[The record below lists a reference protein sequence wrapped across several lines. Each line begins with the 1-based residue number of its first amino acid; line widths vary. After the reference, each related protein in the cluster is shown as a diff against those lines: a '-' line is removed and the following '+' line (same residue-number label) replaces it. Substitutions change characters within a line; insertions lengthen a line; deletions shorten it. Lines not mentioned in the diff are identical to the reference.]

1 MSIAALR
8 VSLAIAVLALSAF
21 APADA
26 MQRLWPTQQQWRQ
39 LGTGNDAAAA
49 QLRLADAALRDT
61 AHPIAVLS
69 TAGRLKGDPVKASTE
84 ASLGDMRKIQALA
97 VAYDLTSQERYA
109 KKAGDYLGRWAAV
122 NQPTGQPIDETGLEP
137 AIFAYRIVRKSLPT
151 GTRDDV
157 DDWMRRIARAEIA
170 SRDPKRKTATNNWHS
185 HRLKTVG
192 LIGIALD
199 DGALIAYARD
209 GFKQQIGDNLRPDGQ
224 SIDFIERDALSYHVY
239 DLRPLVT
246 LALAFSERGDDLYHW
261 QARNGASL
269 AHSVQW
275 LLPYLRGEKA
285 HAEFVGSDVAFD
297 KARSRNGEAG
307 HVVGSAYA
315 PRDALPLLALTAAYD
330 PDSAR
335 LATQLGGSTADLRL
349 ALSLLPTRP
358 LSSDN

>member
-1 MSIAALR
+1 MSFAGLR
-8 VSLAIAVLALSAF
+8 ASLAIAVLVLSPC
-21 APADA
+21 APAAA
-26 MQRLWPTQQQWRQ
+26 MQRLWPTEQQWRQ
-39 LGTGNDAAAA
+39 LGTGSDAATA
-49 QLRLADAALRDT
+49 QLRLADAALQDT
-61 AHPIAVLS
+61 AHPIAALN

-97 VAYDLTSQERYA
+97 VAYALTGEERYA
-109 KKAGDYLGRWAAV
+109 TKAGDYLGRWAAM

-137 AIFAYRIVRKSLPT
+137 AIFAYRIVRKELPA
-151 GTRDDV
+151 GTRHDV

-170 SRDPKRKTATNNWHS
+170 SRDIKRKTATNNWHS

-199 DGALIAYARD
+199 DDALIAYARD

-246 LALAFSERGDDLYHW
+246 LALAFSERGDDLYQW

-275 LLPYLRGEKA
+275 LLPYLRGDKT

-307 HVVGSAYA
+307 HVVGSVYA
-315 PRDALPLLALTAAYD
+315 PRDALPLLSLTAAYD
-330 PDSAR
+330 AESAR
-335 LATQLGGSTADLRL
+335 LATQFGSDTADLRL
-349 ALSLLPTRP
+349 ALSLLPTRS
-358 LSSDN
+358 LSSAM

>member
-1 MSIAALR
+1 MSFAGLR
-8 VSLAIAVLALSAF
+8 ASLVIAVLALSTS
-21 APADA
+21 APATA
-26 MQRLWPTQQQWRQ
+26 LQRLWPTEQQWHQ
-39 LGTGNDAAAA
+39 LGTGSDAAAA
-49 QLRLADAALRDT
+49 QLRLANAALHDT

-69 TAGRLKGDPVKASTE
+69 SAGRLKGDPVKASTE

-97 VAYDLTSQERYA
+97 VAYALTGEERYA
-109 KKAGDYLGRWAAV
+109 TKAGDYLGRWAAV

-137 AIFAYRIVRKSLPT
+137 ATFAYRIVRKALSP
-151 GTRDDV
+151 GTRHDV

-170 SRDPKRKTATNNWHS
+170 SRDTRRKTATNNWHS
-185 HRLKTVG
+185 HRLKSVG

-199 DGALIAYARD
+199 DDALIAYARD

-246 LALAFSERGDDLYHW
+246 LALAFSERGEDLYHW

-269 AHSVQW
+269 ARSVQW
-275 LLPYLRGEKA
+275 LLPYVRGDKT

-307 HVVGSAYA
+307 HVIGSAYA
-315 PRDALPLLALTAAYD
+315 PGDALPLLALTAAYD

-335 LATQLGGSTADLRL
+335 LAIQLAGGAADLRL
-349 ALSLLPTRP
+349 ALSLLPAQP
-358 LSSDN
+358 LLSAK

>member
-1 MSIAALR
+1 MSFARLR
-8 VSLAIAVLALSAF
+8 ANLAIAVLALSTC
-21 APADA
+21 APASA
-26 MQRLWPTQQQWRQ
+26 MQRLWPTEQQWRQ
-39 LGTGNDAAAA
+39 LGTGSDATAA
-49 QLRLADAALRDT
+49 QLRLADAAMQDN

-97 VAYDLTSQERYA
+97 VAYALTGEERYA
-109 KKAGDYLGRWAAV
+109 KKAGDYLGQWAAV

-137 AIFAYRIVRKSLPT
+137 AIYAYRIVRKELPT
-151 GTRDDV
+151 GPRHDIDN
-157 DDWMRRIARAEIA
+157 WMRRIARAEIA
-170 SRDPKRKTATNNWHS
+170 SRDTKRKTATNNWHS

-199 DGALIAYARD
+199 DDALIAYARD

-261 QARNGASL
+261 QARSGASL
-269 AHSVQW
+269 THSVQW
-275 LLPYLRGEKA
+275 LLPYLRGDKT
-285 HAEFVGSDVAFD
+285 HAEFVGSDIAFD

-315 PRDALPLLALTAAYD
+315 PRDALPLLSLTAAYD
-330 PDSAR
+330 PDSAH
-335 LATQLGGSTADLRL
+335 LATQFGGSTADLRL

-358 LSSDN
+358 LSSAM

>member
-1 MSIAALR
+1 MSFAGLR
-8 VSLAIAVLALSAF
+8 ASLAIAVLALSPC
-21 APADA
+21 APAIA
-26 MQRLWPTQQQWRQ
+26 MQRLWPTEQQWRQ
-39 LGTGNDAAAA
+39 LGTDSDAAAA
-49 QLRLADAALRDT
+49 QLHLADAALHDT

-69 TAGRLKGDPVKASTE
+69 TAGRLKGDPAKADTE

-97 VAYDLTSQERYA
+97 VAYALTGEGRYA
-109 KKAGDYLGRWAAV
+109 TKAGDYLSRWAAV
-122 NQPTGQPIDETGLEP
+122 NQPSGEPIDETGLEP
-137 AIFAYRIVRKSLPT
+137 AIFAYRIVRNELPT
-151 GTRDDV
+151 ITRHDIDH
-157 DDWMRRIARAEIA
+157 WMRRIARAEIA

-185 HRLKTVG
+185 HRLKSVG

-199 DGALIAYARD
+199 DDALIAYARD
-209 GFKQQIGDNLRPDGQ
+209 GLKQQIGDNLRPDGR
-224 SIDFIERDALSYHVY
+224 SIDFIARDALSYHVY

-246 LALAFSERGDDLYHW
+246 LALAFSERGEDLYHW

-275 LLPYLRGEKA
+275 LLPYLRGDKP

-307 HVVGSAYA
+307 HVIGSTYA
-315 PRDALPLLALTAAYD
+315 PRDALPLLSLTAAYD

-358 LSSDN
+358 LSSAS